1 MNRSHCSVSVQRWS
15 TVINLKIKTETLN
28 FIWYGNSAFYFTTN
42 AFPKTMEKIQFVFW
56 YCCSFQFGIFFFA
69 MRDKFMRFPLSMHF
83 PPNKYD
89 GSNHFLSHTNSLSWI
104 LIVRISFSVGKY
116 SCELHT
122 YMGINNKLSRLFRAT
137 QQQKNGSV
145 RLLCVCVCVW
155 WKIKTSIEQNT
166 GRHTH

>member
-15 TVINLKIKTETLN
+15 TVINLEKKNRDAEYYL
-28 FIWYGNSAFYFTTN
+28 IWKFRILFYN
-42 AFPKTMEKIQFVFW
+42 ERISKDHGKIQFVFW

-83 PPNKYD
+83 PTNKYD
-89 GSNHFLSHTNSLSWI
+89 DSNHFLSHTNSLSWI
-104 LIVRISFSVGKY
+104 LIVRLSFSVGKY

-145 RLLCVCVCVW
+145 RLLCVCVYGE
-155 WKIKTSIEQNT
+155 K
-166 GRHTH
+166 